1 MTLTAPSHLRGPIP
15 RSDPRWGER
24 LAWIIQHNDAK
35 HRQSDMAA
43 ALGIRQASLSLI
55 MTKAGIHKPYAAPR
69 ARAMCR
75 HGLRLGRMVEM
86 FDSLPS
92 DLRADLAREAAD
104 LRGTIADA
112 IAARLAHRKTDQGSV
127 PGGAL

>member
-1 MTLTAPSHLRGPIP
+1 MLTAPSHLRGPIP

-43 ALGIRQASLSLI
+43 ALGIRQASLSQI

-69 ARAMCR
+69 ARAICR
-75 HGLRLGRMVEM
+75 HGLRLGQMVEM
-86 FDSLPS
+86 FDSLPG

-112 IAARLAHRKTDQGSV
+112 IAARLAPPKNGAGSSN
-127 PGGAL
+127 G

>member
-1 MTLTAPSHLRGPIP
+1 MLTAPSHLRGPIP

-24 LAWIIQHNDAK
+24 LAWIIQHNGAK

-69 ARAMCR
+69 ARAISR
-75 HGLRLGRMVEM
+75 HGLRLGQMVEM
-86 FDSLPS
+86 FDSLPGE
-92 DLRADLAREAAD
+92 LRADLAREAAD

-112 IAARLAHRKTDQGSV
+112 IAARLAPPKNGS
-127 PGGAL
+127 GEANG

>member
-15 RSDPRWGER
+15 RSDPRWGDR
-24 LAWIIQHNDAK
+24 LAWIIQHNGAK

-43 ALGIRQASLSLI
+43 ALGIRQASLSRI
-55 MTKAGIHKPYAAPR
+55 MTKAGIHKPHATPR

-86 FDSLPS
+86 FDALPAET
-92 DLRADLAREAAD
+92 REDLAFEAARM
-104 LRGTIADA
+104 RGTIADA
-112 IAARLAHRKTDQGSV
+112 IAARLAPQKNRAGEV
-127 PGGAL
+127 NG

>member
-1 MTLTAPSHLRGPIP
+1 MTLTAPSHLRGPIR

-24 LAWIIQHNDAK
+24 LAWIIQHNDAR

-55 MTKAGIHKPYAAPR
+55 MTKAGIHKPHAAPR

-86 FDSLPS
+86 FDALPV
-92 DLRADLAREAAD
+92 DLRSDLAREAAD

-112 IAARLAHRKTDQGSV
+112 IAARLAPPKTGS
-127 PGGAL
+127 GAANG